1 MWPMGLYLFVVLADD
16 DECTSGEANC
26 DRNAKCINTLG
37 SYKCDCVPGYSGDGY
52 TCRGLTLLY
61 KRSLC
66 HTALYTFTLFDAIFK
81 AYVSCS
87 YCIL

>member
-1 MWPMGLYLFVVLADD
+1 MWPMGLYLFVVLTDD

-52 TCRGLTLLY
+52 TCRGLTLLFI
-61 KRSLC
+61 RSLSLI
-66 HTALYTFTLFDAIFK
+66 LYVTHMLVVFIAHCNTI
-81 AYVSCS
+81 
-87 YCIL
+87 